1 MTAKCRCA
9 SLRCTGTG
17 GCSAS
22 FTACVCMIAVDA
34 AQTNRTAAYFEYPSI
49 VAILQREIRYG
60 IEVDFAHV
68 TVNPL
73 MSKPGPFAYHV
84 GNVNVDYKPSGVS
97 TVDVPAAPGVQKEH
111 RLHGM
116 VANGEYTIS
125 AGGSCE
131 PAGRADF
138 CGRRLVCGWG
148 ARCVP
153 WLSVKSAPAYKIQ
166 NRCHFSTFECRTK
179 AAGTAPPPQ
188 G

>member
-125 AGGSCE
+125 AGGSC
-131 PAGRADF
+131 ALTAD
-138 CGRRLVCGWG
+138 
-148 ARCVP
+148 
-153 WLSVKSAPAYKIQ
+153 
-166 NRCHFSTFECRTK
+166 
-179 AAGTAPPPQ
+179 AAMALASPQ
-188 G
+188 GVLTFVADGSCAGGVRVAFRGA